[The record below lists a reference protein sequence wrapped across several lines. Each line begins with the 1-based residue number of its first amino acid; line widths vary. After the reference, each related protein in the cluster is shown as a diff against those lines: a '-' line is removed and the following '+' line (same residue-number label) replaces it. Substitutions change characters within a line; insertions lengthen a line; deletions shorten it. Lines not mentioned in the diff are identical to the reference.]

1 MNLHTDGVVNSPSNQ
16 DGTKYAAP
24 CTCLMFVDTDKKL
37 RPIAIQLT
45 PGGPIFT
52 PKDNKWQW
60 MYAKMAVRNA
70 DCQYH
75 QILDHWFNAHA
86 MSEVYS
92 ISVNRAFSRVHPIY
106 RLLINH
112 MKYTININTPARKSL
127 ISSGGLAVNG
137 SSIGTKFGEFI
148 AMNYENMDID
158 KLDFPSRLES
168 LGFHKTKDGVDKGA
182 LDEYPFG
189 DDGAL
194 VWDAIYEFV
203 GEYLRLYYNDDK
215 DIMED
220 NELRDW
226 IKELR
231 EEGHPLHKNTFP
243 KVETIDALEK
253 FVTTI
258 IWTTSCHHS
267 VVNFN
272 QFKVIG
278 FFPNYPAFLF
288 QRIPTTKEIIDED
301 FIVKSFPQLPAL
313 SMALLT
319 LNLIS
324 NYSKSEEY
332 LLTNP

>member
-1 MNLHTDGVVNSPSNQ
+1 
-16 DGTKYAAP
+16 
-24 CTCLMFVDTDKKL
+24 
-37 RPIAIQLT
+37 
-45 PGGPIFT
+45 
-52 PKDNKWQW
+52 
-60 MYAKMAVRNA
+60 
-70 DCQYH
+70 
-75 QILDHWFNAHA
+75 
-86 MSEVYS
+86 
-92 ISVNRAFSRVHPIY
+92 
-106 RLLINH
+106 
-112 MKYTININTPARKSL
+112 MKYTININTAARNLL
-127 ISSGGLAVNG
+127 ISSGGLAMNNT
-137 SSIGTKFGEFI
+137 SIGTKFGEFI

-215 DIMED
+215 DIM
-220 NELRDW
+220 
-226 IKELR
+226 
-231 EEGHPLHKNTFP
+231 EGHPLHKNTFP

-313 SMALLT
+313 SIFLLT
-319 LNLIS
+319 LNNIS
-324 NYSKSEEY
+324 DYSKSEEY